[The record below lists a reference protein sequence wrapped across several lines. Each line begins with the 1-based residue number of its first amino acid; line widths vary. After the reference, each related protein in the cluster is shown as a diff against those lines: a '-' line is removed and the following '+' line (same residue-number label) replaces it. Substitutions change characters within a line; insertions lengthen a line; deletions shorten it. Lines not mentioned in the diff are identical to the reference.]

1 MYAIPVTK
9 SKLTR
14 LSVLR
19 EQVDLKLLVNNEE
32 ILKDLAET
40 KLKWEILIE
49 VSTGYERT
57 GLDTIENKEQIKKI
71 AQKIVSDENSFGED
85 NLYPKSDLLY
95 TFWQSVF

>member
-19 EQVDLKLLVNNEE
+19 EQIDLKLLVNNEE
-32 ILKDLAET
+32 ILEDLAET
-40 KLKWEILIE
+40 KHKWEILIE

-71 AQKIVSDENSFGED
+71 AQKIVADEKSFGKD
-85 NLYPKSDLLY
+85 YYISLPPSVDLL
-95 TFWQSVF
+95 TLGR